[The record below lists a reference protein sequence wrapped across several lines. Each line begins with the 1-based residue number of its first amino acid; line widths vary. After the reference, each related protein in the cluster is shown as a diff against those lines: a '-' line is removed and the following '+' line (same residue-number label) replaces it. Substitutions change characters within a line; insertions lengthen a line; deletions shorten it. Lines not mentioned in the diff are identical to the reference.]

1 MHPIGPSTAHRAS
14 PHSFHIPVMGL
25 GYTID
30 TPVKVA
36 HFGISSVISIIED
49 ELVERMR
56 EHHCRRSGEAFI
68 PIPKEEPDHRALRIT
83 AYLDLVQRLV
93 DRNFAALREQ
103 PFEAGSDSRKY
114 FEMLPDGSPLKER
127 FRKVMA
133 MLSGTARDEA
143 EIDLRKA
150 MIPGAIDVNIMA
162 KIDRTTYDKSG
173 DPLPA

>member
-1 MHPIGPSTAHRAS
+1 EGFSSVIVDVQSSIAIDIRYMMIIISCASAERELCGNHSLMTRATAS
-14 PHSFHIPVMGL
+14 PHTFHIPVMGL

-103 PFEAGSDSRKY
+103 PFEAGSDS
-114 FEMLPDGSPLKER
+114 
-127 FRKVMA
+127 
-133 MLSGTARDEA
+133 
-143 EIDLRKA
+143 
-150 MIPGAIDVNIMA
+150 
-162 KIDRTTYDKSG
+162 
-173 DPLPA
+173 